1 MLFGIG
7 VDEEKHMGSIRS
19 VKCLSRFG
27 GKESFTILVAS
38 HSIYG
43 WWCKQDEDT
52 KILTI
57 VMFSGF

>member
-1 MLFGIG
+1 MTLVLFGIG

-27 GKESFTILVAS
+27 GKESLVVS
-38 HSIYG
+38 HSVYG
-43 WWCKQDEDT
+43 WWFKQDEDT

-57 VMFSGF
+57 VMFNGF